1 MDFEKSDFNT
11 LINGGKAIKGN
22 QCYIDVPLDGSIDL
36 FPLKDRGVEEIHFVD
51 GNISQLENVPRGVK
65 KIIINGNKLEHIP
78 HMNDLV
84 HLEANDNH
92 LTDVDLKDMSKLVSL
107 YLNNNKIRRI
117 QNFPASLKILYIS
130 GNKLNNLDLNGA
142 DSCTTVNCQDNS
154 TLEQIISGKQFSD
167 PYFKL
172 EKDPHTR
179 IIINNSMS
187 GGAKPSMDVKSA
199 VENYYKLKKQYEDH
213 KKKVIEK
220 IKNKEISKQK
230 KIKEIRNAQFK
241 CVNCNKDGG
250 TIFKKDDN
258 YLKAICGN
266 KTDPCKLNIK
276 ILSSMSLSA
285 NDIRETEAEINTAKQ
300 NIIKLKMDTLFGYI
314 TEEESIKLFEKNV
327 EIIKKN
333 NILENTLSNQSFF
346 DIQNETKKI
355 NSIKKKMD
363 TVYAELANIR
373 ELMNEYSATKNNRL
387 LKDIASKQK
396 DISDILTVVRS
407 IQYPIHEV
415 IQETVYNRVDE
426 EGNFIDESK
435 APKITLNVLKQYPYG
450 FDDFLNPNLD
460 LLKVMKYEK

>member
-1 MDFEKSDFNT
+1 MDFDK

-78 HMNDLV
+78 RMNDLV
-84 HLEANDNH
+84 HLEANGNQLSH
-92 LTDVDLKDMSKLVSL
+92 VDLKDMNNLVSL
-107 YLNNNKIRRI
+107 YLNNNKIQRI
-117 QNFPASLKILYIS
+117 QNFPPSLKILYIS
-130 GNKLNNLDLNGA
+130 GNKLNHLDLNGA
-142 DSCTTVNCQDNS
+142 NSCTSVNCQDNPM
-154 TLEQIISGKQFSD
+154 LEQIISGKQFSD

-179 IIINNSMS
+179 IILTNLM
-187 GGAKPSMDVKSA
+187 GGGGPKSSMDVKSA

-213 KKKVIEK
+213 KTNVIEK
-220 IKNKEISKQK
+220 IKSKEISKQK

-241 CVNCNKDGG
+241 CVNCGKEGG
-250 TIFKKDDN
+250 TIFKKDNN

-266 KTDPCKLNIK
+266 KTDPCKLDIK
-276 ILSSMSLSA
+276 ILSSMSLSD
-285 NDIRETEAEINTAKQ
+285 NDIRETEAEVNTAKQ

-314 TEEESIKLFEKNV
+314 TEEETVKYFEKNV

-333 NILENTLSNQSFF
+333 SILENTLSNQSFF
-346 DIQNETKKI
+346 EIQNESKKI

-373 ELMNEYSATKNNRL
+373 ELMNEYNTTKNNRL

-415 IQETVYNRVDE
+415 IQETVYNRIDD

-435 APKITLNVLKQYPYG
+435 APKITLNVLKQYPYS
-450 FDDFLNPNLD
+450 FDDFFNPNLD
-460 LLKVMKYEK
+460 LLKVLKYEK